1 MEQKDEKMINETGG
15 RTLTKAESIR
25 LKQFALTATEFEQQ
39 GYKQENVT
47 ISAGKANTIGILI
60 GGAVSLPFA
69 IAFHFMV
76 GYNNHETVPLYL
88 ILCPVALIAGIII
101 HELLHGLGWSFF
113 AKDRFKSISFGVVW
127 SALMPYCTCK
137 DALRKG
143 GYIVGLLMPL
153 VVLGI
158 IPAIVSCF
166 IGSFYLNCFA
176 ILMIIS
182 AGGDLLVMGL
192 ILWTRFEGDVYF
204 VDHPTQIGLVAF
216 VKKDEK
222 AK

>member
-1 MEQKDEKMINETGG
+1 MEQKDGKMINEPEG
-15 RTLTKAESIR
+15 RTLTEAESIR
-25 LKQFALTATEFEQQ
+25 LKQFALTAAEFEQQ
-39 GYKQENVT
+39 GYRQENVT
-47 ISAGKANTIGILI
+47 TSAGKANTLGILI
-60 GGAVSLPFA
+60 GGIVSLPFA

-88 ILCPVALIAGIII
+88 ILFPFVLMAAIVI

-113 AKDRFKSISFGVVW
+113 AKNRFKSIAFGVVW

-153 VVLGI
+153 IVLGI

-166 IGSFYLNCFA
+166 IGGFYLLCFSV
-176 ILMIIS
+176 LMIIS
-182 AGGDLLVMGL
+182 AGGDLLVMWL
-192 ILWTRFEGDVYF
+192 ILWTRFDGDVYF

-216 VKKDEK
+216 VKKEEK
-222 AK
+222 K

>member
-88 ILCPVALIAGIII
+88 ILCPVALIG
-101 HELLHGLGWSFF
+101 F
-113 AKDRFKSISFGVVW
+113 VVGN
-127 SALMPYCTCK
+127 SM
-137 DALRKG
+137 
-143 GYIVGLLMPL
+143 
-153 VVLGI
+153 VVLE
-158 IPAIVSCF
+158 S
-166 IGSFYLNCFA
+166 
-176 ILMIIS
+176 
-182 AGGDLLVMGL
+182 
-192 ILWTRFEGDVYF
+192 RFVPVTFSE
-204 VDHPTQIGLVAF
+204 TAF
-216 VKKDEK
+216 SKELYETLTYDTPLKS
-222 AK
+222 

>member
-25 LKQFALTATEFEQQ
+25 LKQFALTAAEFEQQ

-47 ISAGKANTIGILI
+47 TSAGKANTLGILI
-60 GGAVSLPFA
+60 GGLVSLPFA

-76 GYNNHETVPLYL
+76 GYNNHDVIPLYL
-88 ILCPVALIAGIII
+88 ILFPVALMAAIII

-113 AKDRFKSISFGVVW
+113 AKDRFKSIAFGVVW

-158 IPAIVSCF
+158 IPAVVSCF
-166 IGSFYLNCFA
+166 IGGFYLNCFA
-176 ILMIIS
+176 IFMIIS
-182 AGGDLLVMGL
+182 AGGDLLVMWL
-192 ILWTRFEGDVYF
+192 ILRTRFEGDVYF

-216 VKKDEK
+216 VKKD
-222 AK
+222 AKE